1 MLSFTQS
8 QGGDMKR
15 DTPNDAGRAI
25 LEAVENQLQANDPP
39 KVRET
44 LKRLMSDG
52 IDRDEA
58 SKYIACALSV
68 EIFGAMKNSQPY
80 NPTRYDT
87 NLDRLPEMPWEE
99 EE

>member
-1 MLSFTQS
+1 
-8 QGGDMKR
+8 MKR
-15 DTPNDAGRAI
+15 DNPNDAGRAI
-25 LEAVENQLQANDPP
+25 LEAVENQLEANDPP

-44 LKRLMSDG
+44 LKRLISDG

-58 SKYIACALSV
+58 LKYIACALSV
-68 EIFGAMKNSQPY
+68 EIFGAMKHSEPY
-80 NPTRYDT
+80 NPTRYDA

>member
-1 MLSFTQS
+1 
-8 QGGDMKR
+8 MKR
-15 DTPNDAGRAI
+15 DTPNEAGRAI
-25 LEAVENQLQANDPP
+25 LEAVENQLEANDPT

-44 LKRLMSDG
+44 LKRLTSDG

-58 SKYIACALSV
+58 LKYIACALSV
-68 EIFGAMKNSQPY
+68 EIFGAMKHSEPY
-80 NPTRYDT
+80 NPTRYYT